1 MNRIGPNPS
10 GLIWALVYRFATNRT
25 LSHSTIVHFVC
36 STRITRSSPHVDL
49 PFQDR
54 AMSGPISHTQ
64 FPYPCDNDARC
75 AMRRCGMGL
84 LICLTIVLLLI
95 PNFSQLLAQNSPVVS
110 GPGALLMKHGDV
122 IVGELSPMGDQIA
135 VRLDADNQIFLPVR
149 QIDHI
154 AGSVEEIYQF
164 KIRKYGHLGTGEHYQ
179 MAGWCLKNK
188 LNDQAIQ
195 HYQELKRLAPNDPSV
210 KRLAFQLKETILQE
224 PWAKEVIRQQ
234 QQVARPAN
242 PTLPNGV
249 VTAGTSGSSNSTVQ
263 TAGGSAAAAS
273 SSVINAGGATSP
285 PQSIP
290 RNGQQPQALSPAN
303 VNSKPMPFEPV
314 ISEDS
319 TRLFR
324 SHLQPILIQK
334 CGQSGC
340 HGAQA
345 SNNLKLHR
353 PSANSTK
360 KTAENNIAS
369 LSAFIDTPDASKTRL
384 YQFATKPH
392 GSQKVGSLGQ
402 VDNDGSDE
410 LLGWLKLI
418 SYQTLQGQ
426 MMPGVMGGMPVD
438 ANGFPLSPNA
448 TGGTQLWQQHL
459 DKMPGGAGGAAA
471 NSNRPNLNDPPV
483 VSVQQFNSAI
493 QQPFNPDIANEITA
507 SELDKLDEE
516 VRRAEAAEKGEQLP
530 QNPPPSSDPFDPNA
544 FNNQFRK
551 PE

>member
-1 MNRIGPNPS
+1 
-10 GLIWALVYRFATNRT
+10 
-25 LSHSTIVHFVC
+25 
-36 STRITRSSPHVDL
+36 
-49 PFQDR
+49 
-54 AMSGPISHTQ
+54 MSGPLSHIR
-64 FPYPCDNDARC
+64 FSYPCDNDALC
-75 AMRRCGMGL
+75 ATRRSGLGL
-84 LICLTIVLLLI
+84 LICLTTTLFLV
-95 PNFSQLLAQNSPVVS
+95 PNFSDLLAQNSPVVS

-188 LNDQAIQ
+188 LNDQAIH
-195 HYQELKRLAPNDPSV
+195 HYQELRRLAPNDPSV
-210 KRLAFQLKETILQE
+210 KRFALQLKETILQE
-224 PWAKEVIRQQ
+224 PWAKEVMKQQ
-234 QQVARPAN
+234 QQTARPGQ
-242 PTLPNGV
+242 PTTPNGV
-249 VTAGTSGSSNSTVQ
+249 VTAGNSSSSHSAVQ
-263 TAGGSAAAAS
+263 TAGGSAATSNAAS
-273 SSVINAGGATSP
+273 SGVINAGGSASP

-303 VNSKPMPFEPV
+303 ANSKPMPFEPV
-314 ISEDS
+314 VSEDS

-345 SNNLKLHR
+345 SNNLKLLR

-369 LSAFIDTPDASKTRL
+369 LTAFIDTPDASKTRL

-392 GSQKVGSLGQ
+392 GPQKVGALGQ

-418 SYQTLQGQ
+418 SYQSLQGQ
-426 MMPGVMGGMPVD
+426 SLQGQTMPGSMGGLPLD
-438 ANGFPLSPNA
+438 ANGFPLNPNA
-448 TGGTQLWQQHL
+448 AGGTQLWQQHL
-459 DKMPGGAGGAAA
+459 DKMPGGAGGTTA

-493 QQPFNPDIANEITA
+493 QQPFNPDIANEITP